1 MNKGQKLWQ
10 EAIKVI
16 PGGNGL
22 LSKRPERYL
31 PIFWPT
37 YYSKSKNINV
47 WDLENNKY
55 LDMAQM
61 GMGASILGYANDY
74 VDSQV
79 KKAIDRGIN
88 STLNCREE
96 YDLAKKILKYDKF
109 ADQVKFAKGGGE
121 AMSLAVRLARAKTGK
136 DVIAF
141 SGYHGWHDW
150 YLATNLKNKNKLSEH
165 LLPGL
170 EPLGVPKNLKGTII
184 GFEYN
189 NIEKLKE
196 IKKKNLAAIIIEG
209 CRYKYPSKEF
219 IKELHYVCKKY
230 KACLIIDEITSGWR
244 SSIGGVYKKLGLKP
258 DIVVYGK
265 GLGNGYPISCIV
277 GKKKY
282 MQMGNKSFISSTAWT
297 ERSGFVAANATI
309 DFFIKKRVNKH
320 ILSIGKLIKKEWLRL
335 SNKHKINLRVS
346 DVTPLCSFFL
356 EYKNNNELYTFFTR
370 EMLKNKI
377 LASNSIYV
385 SYAHKK
391 KDVIKYLK
399 VCDKVFF
406 KMKKFILS
414 KKKIK
419 KSYVRFSGF
428 ARLTRTK

>member
-10 EAIKVI
+10 QAVKII

-31 PIFWPT
+31 PILWPT
-37 YYSKSKNINV
+37 YYSRSKDICV
-47 WDLENNKY
+47 WDLENNKF

-61 GMGASILGYANDY
+61 GMGVSILGYANNY
-74 VDSQV
+74 VDNKV
-79 KKAIDRGIN
+79 KKAISKGIN
-88 STLNCREE
+88 STLNCKEE

-121 AMSLAVRLARAKTGK
+121 AMSLAVRFARAKTGK
-136 DVIAF
+136 DIIAF

-150 YLATNLKNKNKLSEH
+150 YLAANLKNKNKLKEH

-170 EPLGVPKNLKGTII
+170 EPLGVPKNLKDTVF

-189 NIEKLKE
+189 NLKE
-196 IKKKNLAAIIIEG
+196 LKKINKKNLAAIIIEG
-209 CRYKYPSKEF
+209 CRYKYPTKEF
-219 IKELHYVCKKY
+219 IRELHKICSKNKV
-230 KACLIIDEITSGWR
+230 CLIIDEITSGWR
-244 SSIGGVYKKLGLKP
+244 STIGGVYNKLGIKP

-265 GLGNGYPISCIV
+265 GLGNGYPISCVI

-282 MQMGNKSFISSTAWT
+282 MEMGNKSFVSSTAWT

-309 DFFIKKRVNKH
+309 DFFIKKKVNKH
-320 ILSIGKLIKKEWLRL
+320 ILSIGKFIKKEWINL
-335 SNKHKINLRVS
+335 SKKHQIDLRVS

-356 EYKNNNELYTFFTR
+356 DYKNNDELYTFFTR

-377 LASNSIYV
+377 LASNSIYI

-391 KDVIKYLK
+391 KDIIKYLK
-399 VCDKVFF
+399 ICDKVFF
-406 KMKKFILS
+406 KMKKFILT
-414 KKKIK
+414 KKKMK
-419 KSYVRFSGF
+419 KTEIRFSGF
-428 ARLTRTK
+428 GRLTRT